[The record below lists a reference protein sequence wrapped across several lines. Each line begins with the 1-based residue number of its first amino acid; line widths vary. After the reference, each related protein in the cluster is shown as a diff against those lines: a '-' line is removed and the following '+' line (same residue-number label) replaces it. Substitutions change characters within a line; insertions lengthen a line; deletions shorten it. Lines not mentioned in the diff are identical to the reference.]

1 MYLYLQIIDI
11 ILFYKHEG
19 ILMLKIPVGVLH
31 NIQYFFFT
39 NPSLTT
45 GKDISWVYAEHLTK
59 AVSKDFPRDF
69 LNGESS
75 SKYICMQNTDAH
87 NFKLSVLHCMW
98 ATG

>member
-1 MYLYLQIIDI
+1 MQIVDI

-45 GKDISWVYAEHLTK
+45 GKDIS
-59 AVSKDFPRDF
+59 
-69 LNGESS
+69 
-75 SKYICMQNTDAH
+75 
-87 NFKLSVLHCMW
+87 
-98 ATG
+98 